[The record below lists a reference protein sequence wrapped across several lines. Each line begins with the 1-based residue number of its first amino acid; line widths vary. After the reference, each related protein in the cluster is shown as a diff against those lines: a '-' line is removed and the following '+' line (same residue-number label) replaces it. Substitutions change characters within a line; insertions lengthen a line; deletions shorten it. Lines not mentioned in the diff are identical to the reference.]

1 MKTDL
6 TGKDDAELHA
16 AYHGRGDEAAFAE
29 LMRRH
34 GPPLMKFLRGMLGS
48 DSPEADDI
56 YQETWL
62 RMINNGSKWN
72 GGSFKAWMTT
82 VARNLAIDSIRRR
95 RPAVSLD
102 AENED
107 GAKLAD
113 MLRDTRPT
121 PSEKIT
127 SSETE
132 QEIIAAVNTLPDD
145 QKEVFLMRTAEDL
158 SFKEIAETLN
168 VSINTALGRMHY
180 AVGKLKKTLAHLD
193 ERRFAPKKD

>member
-1 MKTDL
+1 MKTDY
-6 TGKDDAELHA
+6 TAKDDAELHA
-16 AYHGRGDEAAFAE
+16 AYHRRGDEAAFAE

-48 DSPEADDI
+48 DSPEADDV

-82 VARNLAIDSIRRR
+82 VARNLAIDNIRRR
-95 RPAVSLD
+95 KPALSLD

-113 MLRDTRPT
+113 LLHDNRPT
-121 PSEKIT
+121 ASALISGT
-127 SSETE
+127 ETE
-132 QEIIAAVNTLPDD
+132 QEITAAVNELPED
-145 QKEVFLMRTAEDL
+145 QKEVFLMRTAEGM
-158 SFKEIAETLN
+158 SFKEIAETLGI
-168 VSINTALGRMHY
+168 SINTALGRMHY
-180 AVGKLKKTLAHLD
+180 AVGKLKKSLAHLD
-193 ERRFAPKKD
+193 ERRFAPK

>member
-6 TGKDDAELHA
+6 KEKDDAELHA
-16 AYHGRGDEAAFAE
+16 AYHKHGDEAAFAE

-48 DSPEADDI
+48 DSPDADDV

-82 VARNLAIDSIRRR
+82 VARNLAIDNIRRR
-95 RPAVSLD
+95 KPALSLD

-107 GAKLAD
+107 GAKLGD
-113 MLRDTRPT
+113 MIRDHRPSA
-121 PSEKIT
+121 SEQIT
-127 SSETE
+127 SAETE
-132 QEIIAAVNTLPDD
+132 QEIIAAVNRLPDD
-145 QKEVFLMRTAEDL
+145 QKEVFLMRTAEGM
-158 SFKEIAETLN
+158 SFKEIAETLDI
-168 VSINTALGRMHY
+168 SINTALGRMHY

-193 ERRFAPKKD
+193 ERRFAPK